1 MRFEQKRVT
10 FRSNDLVL
18 EGVVASGETPCPG
31 VVVCHPHPLYGGDM
45 DSAVVTTIC
54 RELETRGI
62 ASLRFNFRGV
72 GLSRRG
78 PTMRA
83 VGETEDLRAATSAL
97 AGSEGIIPDRIGVA
111 GYSFGATVAMEVAV
125 TDERVKAQAAISMP
139 LMDQT
144 PGPPTGL
151 SGPSLLIAGSMDQFV
166 PIDGLEKLAGEMT
179 GPVECRIVEGADH
192 FWGPSVGEMGEAV
205 SEFFSRHLV

>member
-72 GLSRRG
+72 GGSQGTHDEGR
-78 PTMRA
+78 
-83 VGETEDLRAATSAL
+83 GETDDLRAAISFL
-97 AGSEGIIPDRIGVA
+97 AGQRWDS
-111 GYSFGATVAMEVAV
+111 
-125 TDERVKAQAAISMP
+125 
-139 LMDQT
+139 
-144 PGPPTGL
+144 PGTYRRGRL
-151 SGPSLLIAGSMDQFV
+151 FLRS
-166 PIDGLEKLAGEMT
+166 DGGD
-179 GPVECRIVEGADH
+179 GGGGH
-192 FWGPSVGEMGEAV
+192 G
-205 SEFFSRHLV
+205 